1 MGIVLMLTIIFVL
14 LKCTGFVLW
23 PWWIV
28 FAPVLVPLTIAV
40 VLWLTAITVTIVSY
54 VSAKKK
60 K

>member
-23 PWWIV
+23 LWWIV

-40 VLWLTAITVTIVSY
+40 VLWLIALTVVIVRY
-54 VSAKKK
+54 VSAKEK
-60 K
+60 

>member
-14 LKCTGFVLW
+14 LKCTGFVFW

-40 VLWLTAITVTIVSY
+40 VLWLIAITVTIVSY

>member
-14 LKCTGFVLW
+14 LKCTGFVFW

-40 VLWLTAITVTIVSY
+40 VLWLIAIAVTIVSY